1 MINRI
6 LVLALVGSKFLFFL
20 RLVMAARSSAKR
32 YKKLAFLGEGQ
43 FATVF
48 SATDLE
54 DPERK
59 TVAIKKIKLAR
70 NVRTEGRD
78 GINRTAIREI
88 KFLKEVKHKNICA
101 LLDVFGRPGSSI
113 SLVFEFMQTDLHNII
128 TKTDKYILTPA
139 NIKCFILQTLIGIDW
154 DKVRKILEWFI
165 GKLMAL
171 YN

>member
-1 MINRI
+1 
-6 LVLALVGSKFLFFL
+6 
-20 RLVMAARSSAKR
+20 MAARSSAKR

-165 GKLMAL
+165 CKLMAL